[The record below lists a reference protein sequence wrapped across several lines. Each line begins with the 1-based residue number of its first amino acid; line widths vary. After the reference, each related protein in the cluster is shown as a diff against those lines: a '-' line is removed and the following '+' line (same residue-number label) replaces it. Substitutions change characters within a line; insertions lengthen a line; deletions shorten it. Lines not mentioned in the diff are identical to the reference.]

1 VSVKKL
7 KCFFGLDNR
16 VTNQQPTKP
25 TTKMTYPINPIMPT
39 ALAGVFVLNYAPPPP
54 VPLLIEFTL
63 NRNTPF
69 KKTEIDDIMNAFH
82 HLIYRPD
89 RKFISQF
96 DGKRKLN
103 IRILKNF
110 HYSDDDEER
119 CEKTT
124 QHINVKF
131 IPDED
136 KMEMTEILASPTHHV
151 YFTRNHKM
159 ITCMSKM
166 ENMSYKF

>member
-1 VSVKKL
+1 
-7 KCFFGLDNR
+7 
-16 VTNQQPTKP
+16 
-25 TTKMTYPINPIMPT
+25 MTYPINPIMPT
-39 ALAGVFVLNYAPPPP
+39 AQPGVFVLHYVPPPP
-54 VPLLIEFTL
+54 VPLLVKFSL
-63 NRNTPF
+63 NRNTQF
-69 KKTEIDDIMNAFH
+69 TKLEIDDIMNAFH

-110 HYSDDDEER
+110 HYSDDDEDR
-119 CEKTT
+119 SEKST

-136 KMEMTEILASPTHHV
+136 EMEVADIFAIQTHHV
-151 YFTRNHKM
+151 YFTRNQKM
-159 ITCMSKM
+159 ITGMSKM
-166 ENMSYKF
+166 DNTSYKF